1 MDYLKIRMGKKKKRE
16 WELNINKIDNRM
28 KYMKKVYIWSILS
41 KKKKKD
47 D

>member
-1 MDYLKIRMGKKKKRE
+1 MDYLNIEKEKKKKRK

-41 KKKKKD
+41 KKRKKGD
-47 D
+47 